1 MVWREWVQMIIG
13 SLVTVGAVYT
23 NTEASLKNE
32 IMLVACNCFI
42 TGLIFGT
49 QNLIRDG

>member
-1 MVWREWVQMIIG
+1 MKNN
-13 SLVTVGAVYT
+13 LVTVGAVYT
-23 NTEASLKNE
+23 DASLKNE

>member
-1 MVWREWVQMIIG
+1 MKNN
-13 SLVTVGAVYT
+13 LVTVGAVHT
-23 NTEASLKNE
+23 DVSLKNE